1 MDLHST
7 PDAPLVWQDLDQA
20 GLDRAYDQTQWAA
33 NIAEVMGR
41 CAALSQALRDKQGLP
56 KRLAYGAGV
65 NEQLDFFSCARA
77 GAPLLI
83 FVHGG
88 AWRSGLA
95 KDYAFVAAPLLSA
108 GVHVAVL
115 DFDPVQDCG
124 GELLTMAAQ
133 VRAAVLW
140 LHAHAARL
148 GADPA
153 RLHLAGHSSGAHL
166 AAAVATGDDQAW
178 APLPLRS
185 LSCLSGMYELEPVRR
200 SARSRYVAF
209 SDDSVRRLSPARHAH
224 RLRCP
229 ALVAHGTLESP
240 QFQWQARAWAE
251 ALGNAGVAVQAFS
264 VPLLNHFE
272 MLESFG
278 LAEGPTMPAL
288 LALIQG

>member
-1 MDLHST
+1 MDLH
-7 PDAPLVWQDLDQA
+7 PNPNAPLVWQDLDQA
-20 GLDRAYDQTQWAA
+20 SLDRAYDQAQWAS
-33 NIAEVMGR
+33 NIAEVMSR
-41 CAALSQALRDKQGLP
+41 CAARSQALRDSRGLP
-56 KRLAYGAGV
+56 QRLVYGVGA
-65 NEQLDFFSCARA
+65 NEQLDFFSCGKA
-77 GAPLLI
+77 GAPLLV

-95 KDYAFVAAPLLSA
+95 QDYAFVAGPLLAA

-115 DFDPVQDCG
+115 DFDAVQNCG

-140 LHAHAARL
+140 LQAQVAQL

-166 AAAVATGDDQAW
+166 AAAVATGDDQTW
-178 APLPLRS
+178 AALPLCS
-185 LSCLSGMYELEPVRR
+185 LTCLSGIYELEPVRR

-209 SDDSVRRLSPARHAH
+209 SDDSVQRLSPARHAH

-240 QFQWQARAWAE
+240 QFQWQAQAWAQ
-251 ALGNAGVAVQAFS
+251 ALGDADAAVQAFS
-264 VPLLNHFE
+264 VPPLNHFE
-272 MLESFG
+272 MLES
-278 LAEGPTMPAL
+278 LAQADSPTTHAL
-288 LALIQG
+288 LALLQG